1 LQVKAPAAWL
11 PLAVLGAASLGSVA
25 ARAEDE
31 VCAQA
36 YVETQRLQRA
46 AQFRAARQQAV
57 TCGQDTCSATVRS
70 QCSEWLDSIE
80 RALPTL
86 VIDARDGRGAALA
99 GVRVEANG
107 ELLAE
112 RLNGRALELDPGE
125 YVLRFRYGEQLVEQ
139 RTLIRESEKYR
150 TLEVRFGPVPEA
162 PAAGLSTEP
171 SRTAVLPLSAA
182 PLLPA
187 PLLAA
192 PLLPA
197 ASLVSNPA
205 DSRVSVAHLPSSV
218 ALEHD
223 SPAPIPTASYVLGGL
238 GLASLTTFAVLA
250 SSGYAAEQ
258 HLRKTCGGACESDE
272 VGAVRSRYAAADV
285 ALGVGVASLLAAG
298 AVWLW
303 APKEPNASR
312 RLSISAHR
320 VALEG
325 EF

>member
-1 LQVKAPAAWL
+1 MKAYAAWL
-11 PLAVLGAASLGSVA
+11 PAAVLSATSLGSVTA
-25 ARAEDE
+25 WADDE
-31 VCAQA
+31 VCARA
-36 YVETQRLQRA
+36 YVETQRLQRT

-70 QCSEWLDSIE
+70 QCSEWLASIE

-86 VIDARDGRGAALA
+86 VIDARDASGAAIA

-125 YVLRFRYGEQLVEQ
+125 YLLRFQHGEQIVEQ

-150 TLEVRFGPVPEA
+150 TLAVHFAAVPEP
-162 PAAGLSTEP
+162 PAAGLAREPALELEAVPATSTA
-171 SRTAVLPLSAA
+171 RAA
-182 PLLPA
+182 T
-187 PLLAA
+187 
-192 PLLPA
+192 
-197 ASLVSNPA
+197 SLVASSHHSAP
-205 DSRVSVAHLPSSV
+205 SELVPLPSGD
-218 ALEHD
+218 ALGPD
-223 SPAPIPTASYVLGGL
+223 AAAPIPTASYLLGGV

-258 HLRKTCGGACESDE
+258 QLRKTCAGACESGQVDS
-272 VGAVRSRYAAADV
+272 VHTRYVAADV
-285 ALGVGVASLLAAG
+285 ALGVGVASLLAA
-298 AVWLW
+298 AALWIW
-303 APKEPNASR
+303 APREPPSSS
-312 RLSISAHR
+312 RLSLSPHR